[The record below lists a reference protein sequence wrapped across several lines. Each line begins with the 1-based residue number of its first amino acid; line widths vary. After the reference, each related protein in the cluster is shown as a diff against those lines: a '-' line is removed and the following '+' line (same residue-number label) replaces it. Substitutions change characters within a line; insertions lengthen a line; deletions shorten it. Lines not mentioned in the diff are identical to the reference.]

1 VSFKVPKFD
10 FGEESPAK
18 PAKVANPAQG
28 EYPVPSTSATA
39 GTESPNIHHDQEIK
53 TAPECILTCSECPWH
68 RANPWTH
75 YPELPSWCDWHF
87 DHLLADNPACIG
99 YRRGEIA
106 PLGKGKIL
114 GSEHYTPVR
123 TEEPTPK
130 NCGVCAHFLPSRL
143 NPYQGFGRCA
153 QAHLSKRPG
162 AYPGMKAC
170 EHFETPTSG
179 VESLPLVQ

>member
-18 PAKVANPAQG
+18 PAKAANPPQG

-99 YRRGEIA
+99 YRRGELPA
-106 PLGKGKIL
+106 P
-114 GSEHYTPVR
+114 GSVFVQGENPVSAESATP
-123 TEEPTPK
+123 T
-130 NCGVCAHFLPSRL
+130 CGDCVHFLCSPI
-143 NPYQGFGRCA
+143 NPLRGFGRCA
-153 QAHLSKRPG
+153 QAGVSGRPG
-162 AYPGMKAC
+162 AYPGREAC
-170 EHFETPTSG
+170 RYFEGRVAET
-179 VESLPLVQ
+179 QAKY